1 MLFAI
6 AFVKQTL
13 TVADIKV
20 EGLYMIK
27 DYYYSFSADFFTER
41 IIRLKGRK
49 VLSSLFVII
58 YVCGSHIKDSALTVE

>member
-20 EGLYMIK
+20 EGLHMIK
-27 DYYYSFSADFFTER
+27 DYYYSFSADFFYRKNYPPER
-41 IIRLKGRK
+41 KKSPLVSICHYLCLR
-49 VLSSLFVII
+49 
-58 YVCGSHIKDSALTVE
+58 